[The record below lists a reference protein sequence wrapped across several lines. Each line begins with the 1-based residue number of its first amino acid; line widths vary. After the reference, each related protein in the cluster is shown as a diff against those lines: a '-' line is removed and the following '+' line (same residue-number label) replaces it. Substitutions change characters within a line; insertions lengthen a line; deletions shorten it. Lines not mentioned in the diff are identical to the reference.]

1 MEQIILEKIN
11 LEEMVTELLK
21 GNNIYF
27 RNDKNFII
35 VDSID
40 ISCSGIIVRYDD
52 NYNTEEFDAND
63 LKSNH
68 LEFFKKIEQGGKNEY
83 IKNKKN
89 S

>member
-11 LEEMVTELLK
+11 LEEVVTELLK
-21 GNNIYF
+21 GNNVYF

-52 NYNTEEFDAND
+52 NYNTEEFEAKD
-63 LKSNH
+63 LKSNY
-68 LEFFKKIEQGGKNEY
+68 LEFFKKIARG
-83 IKNKKN
+83 
-89 S
+89 

>member
-40 ISCSGIIVRYDD
+40 ISCSGIIV
-52 NYNTEEFDAND
+52 
-63 LKSNH
+63 H
-68 LEFFKKIEQGGKNEY
+68 
-83 IKNKKN
+83 
-89 S
+89 

>member
-63 LKSNH
+63 LKSNYP
-68 LEFFKKIEQGGKNEY
+68 EFFKKISRG
-83 IKNKKN
+83 
-89 S
+89 